1 MSLAA
6 GRADSGHYPAIRVSR
21 SLDREL
27 RAAVVS
33 RYATWT
39 MHRPAT
45 AADPADLDAFLEA
58 HPGTA
63 FFEIFFTNLAGV
75 PRGKRVR
82 RAEIAAVYAHGC
94 LMPGSVLVVDVT
106 GRDLEDDTA
115 GWLDGDADR
124 LAWPVAGGL
133 SVAPWLG
140 DDTAQVMLTMHE
152 LDGAPCALDPRH
164 ILQRVLD
171 RFTADRL
178 TPVVACELEFYLVD
192 AVRAADG
199 GIQQPVGSDGRRP
212 TNAQVFGLDGDD
224 LNDGYLRALWA
235 ACDAMH
241 VPAGTA
247 ISEYAPGQL
256 EVTLAHCADALAACD
271 DAVRF
276 KRAAKGLAAA
286 HDRSATFMA
295 KPFAANAGS
304 GLHFHISINDPDGRN
319 IFAADAADGTTA
331 LRHCIGGAAA
341 AMGDAMAVFAPNA
354 NSYRRFHRHSDNPLR
369 ASWGVNNRTAPLRVP
384 AGTAASRRLEHR
396 ISGADAN
403 PYLAAAAALAG
414 VHDGRT
420 QRIDPGPPVWVTG
433 DGATGE
439 RLPTDWAYAI
449 ERFDRSAMLRDYLGD
464 RAVALYAAIKRA
476 EQARFNAVVTPLD
489 FDWLLRSA

>member
-1 MSLAA
+1 MRAA
-6 GRADSGHYPAIRVSR
+6 GD
-21 SLDREL
+21 
-27 RAAVVS
+27 S
-33 RYATWT
+33 RYATRT

-45 AADPADLDAFLEA
+45 AADPAELDAFLEA
-58 HPGTA
+58 HPDTA

-82 RAEIAAVYAHGC
+82 RREIAAVFGEGC
-94 LMPGSVLVVDVT
+94 LMPGSLLVVDVT
-106 GRDLEDDTA
+106 GRDLEDDAA

-124 LAWPVAGGL
+124 VAWPVTGSL
-133 SVAPWLG
+133 SVASWLG
-140 DDTAQVMLTMHE
+140 NDTAQVMLSMHE
-152 LDGAPCALDPRH
+152 LDGTPCALDPRH
-164 ILQRVLD
+164 VLQRVLG
-171 RFTADRL
+171 RFTADGL

-192 AVRAADG
+192 VVRAADG
-199 GIQQPVGSDGRRP
+199 GVQQPVGSDGRRP
-212 TNAQVFGLDGDD
+212 ANAQVFGLDGDD
-224 LNDGYLRALWA
+224 LHGDYLRALWA
-235 ACDAMH
+235 ACDAMR

-256 EVTLAHCADALAACD
+256 EVTLAHRADALAACD

-286 HDRSATFMA
+286 HDRTATFMA

-304 GLHFHISINDPDGRN
+304 GLHIHVSINDADGRN
-319 IFAADAADGTTA
+319 IFAADAPDGTMA

-341 AMGDAMAVFAPNA
+341 VMGDAMAVFAPNA

-384 AGTAASRRLEHR
+384 AGTAASRRIEHR

-403 PYLAAAAALAG
+403 PYLAVAAALAAMHHG
-414 VHDGRT
+414 FAH
-420 QRIDPGPPVWVTG
+420 RIDPGPPVSVTG

-449 ERFDRSAMLRDYLGD
+449 ERFDRSAVLRDYLGD
-464 RAVALYAAIKRA
+464 RAVELYAAIKRA

-489 FDWLLRSA
+489 YDWLLRSA